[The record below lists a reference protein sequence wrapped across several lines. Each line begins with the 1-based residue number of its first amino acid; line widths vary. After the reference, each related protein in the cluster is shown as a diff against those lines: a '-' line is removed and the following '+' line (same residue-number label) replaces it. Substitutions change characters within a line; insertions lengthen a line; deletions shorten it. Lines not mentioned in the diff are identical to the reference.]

1 MSTNANAEVTTD
13 QLLADLKTV
22 MNDAEA
28 LLRAT
33 STQTGEKI
41 QEVRARAEE
50 SLRQAKQ
57 RLSSIEDEAL
67 RRAREVADA
76 TDEYVRENPWQSVG
90 IAAGVGLLVGLLLAG
105 ARVRC
110 RAEARPTA
118 QHMAA
123 LPQEQPQSTTGLFQS
138 LSNFAGS
145 LIAIAHT
152 RLQLLTTEL
161 QEEVRQVGAIL
172 LWAFIAAF
180 TALLAS
186 VPRLRSPSSSCSGIP
201 IALPLRWR

>member
-1 MSTNANAEVTTD
+1 MSTNAANAEVTTD

-50 SLRQAKQ
+50 SLRQAKA
-57 RLSSIEDEAL
+57 RLSSIEEEAL

-90 IAAGVGLLVGLLLAG
+90 IAAGVGPARRAAAG
-105 ARVRC
+105 GVKVAHRWQRSRRKNRSP
-110 RAEARPTA
+110 RADCSSR
-118 QHMAA
+118 
-123 LPQEQPQSTTGLFQS
+123 S
-138 LSNFAGS
+138 
-145 LIAIAHT
+145 
-152 RLQLLTTEL
+152 
-161 QEEVRQVGAIL
+161 AIL
-172 LWAFIAAF
+172 PA
-180 TALLAS
+180 
-186 VPRLRSPSSSCSGIP
+186 R
-201 IALPLRWR
+201 

>member
-22 MNDAEA
+22 MHDAEA

-33 STQTGEKI
+33 SSQTGEKI

-90 IAAGVGLLVGLLLAG
+90 VAAGVGLLVGLLLA
-105 ARVRC
+105 RR
-110 RAEARPTA
+110 
-118 QHMAA
+118 
-123 LPQEQPQSTTGLFQS
+123 
-138 LSNFAGS
+138 
-145 LIAIAHT
+145 
-152 RLQLLTTEL
+152 
-161 QEEVRQVGAIL
+161 
-172 LWAFIAAF
+172 
-180 TALLAS
+180 
-186 VPRLRSPSSSCSGIP
+186 
-201 IALPLRWR
+201 

>member
-1 MSTNANAEVTTD
+1 MSTTAATNEVTTD

-50 SLRQAKQ
+50 SLRQARQ

-76 TDEYVRENPWQSVG
+76 TDEYVRGNPWQSVG
-90 IAAGVGLLVGLLLAG
+90 IAAGVGLLLGLLLA
-105 ARVRC
+105 RR
-110 RAEARPTA
+110 
-118 QHMAA
+118 
-123 LPQEQPQSTTGLFQS
+123 
-138 LSNFAGS
+138 
-145 LIAIAHT
+145 
-152 RLQLLTTEL
+152 
-161 QEEVRQVGAIL
+161 
-172 LWAFIAAF
+172 
-180 TALLAS
+180 
-186 VPRLRSPSSSCSGIP
+186 
-201 IALPLRWR
+201 

>member
-1 MSTNANAEVTTD
+1 MSTNATAEVTTD

-33 STQTGEKI
+33 SAQTGEKI

-76 TDEYVRENPWQSVG
+76 TDEYVRDNPWQSVG
-90 IAAGVGLLVGLLLAG
+90 IAAGVGLLVGLLL
-105 ARVRC
+105 
-110 RAEARPTA
+110 
-118 QHMAA
+118 
-123 LPQEQPQSTTGLFQS
+123 
-138 LSNFAGS
+138 
-145 LIAIAHT
+145 T
-152 RLQLLTTEL
+152 R
-161 QEEVRQVGAIL
+161 R
-172 LWAFIAAF
+172 
-180 TALLAS
+180 
-186 VPRLRSPSSSCSGIP
+186 
-201 IALPLRWR
+201 